1 MFCVE
6 FRMCYHKIKVKS
18 FPLHHSQPLITFP
31 HTVFRSQ
38 SLKLYEELRARD
50 VLWGGLFYRIQQ
62 NSFVV
67 VFFLHRSLRTQE
79 WESKRGWKELLCN
92 ENSFDTKQIFTID
105 FFFISSLFSF
115 SRGTINILFLLVL
128 FALCLSGFAD
138 IPLLVHVSLC
148 IRPFSGKRTRF

>member
-1 MFCVE
+1 MYLMFCVE

-67 VFFLHRSLRTQE
+67 VFFLHRSLRE
-79 WESKRGWKELLCN
+79 ANAGVGVEARVEGAS
-92 ENSFDTKQIFTID
+92 
-105 FFFISSLFSF
+105 
-115 SRGTINILFLLVL
+115 V
-128 FALCLSGFAD
+128 
-138 IPLLVHVSLC
+138 
-148 IRPFSGKRTRF
+148 

>member
-1 MFCVE
+1 M
-6 FRMCYHKIKVKS
+6 KI
-18 FPLHHSQPLITFP
+18 PLI
-31 HTVFRSQ
+31 
-38 SLKLYEELRARD
+38 
-50 VLWGGLFYRIQQ
+50 Q
-62 NSFVV
+62 N
-67 VFFLHRSLRTQE
+67 
-79 WESKRGWKELLCN
+79 KYLLL
-92 ENSFDTKQIFTID
+92 I